1 MRMMEK
7 GAAAVTRQPNEL
19 GSRALEQLRKAREA
33 LRKED
38 WTGYG
43 KYLQELEETLRQ
55 MTK

>member
-1 MRMMEK
+1 MKMVEK
-7 GAAAVTRQPNEL
+7 GATEVVRQPKEL

-43 KYLQELEETLRQ
+43 RYLKELEETLRE
-55 MTK
+55 MTR